1 MSVKKVWYTYDN
13 IHETVKHIAEQIQ
26 HSGVKYDAMIAIG
39 GGGFIPARMLRCFLG
54 IPIYTVSTAYYL
66 NPVAKPQTKS
76 KKPNG
81 LTQYQT
87 RLKAKIFWWWTK

>member
-39 GGGFIPARMLRCFLG
+39 GGGFYSCTYAALFFEHSDLYG
-54 IPIYTVSTAYYL
+54 KYSL
-66 NPVAKPQTKS
+66 
-76 KKPNG
+76 
-81 LTQYQT
+81 L
-87 RLKAKIFWWWTK
+87 FE